1 MQRFEDSM
9 SILDVDLG
17 GSTQQIDEIV
27 SEALHSVRSLLG
39 MQVAFVSEFQGGAR
53 IFRHVDAEADFSTIE
68 VGAWDPLDET
78 YCERVVDGRLPQLI
92 RDACK
97 EPAALALAVTTQ
109 LPVGAHLSVPIR
121 FKDGRIYGTFC
132 CFSTYADASLTDR
145 DLGTLR
151 LFADFV
157 AKLLER
163 KSSEE
168 TNEKEIKARLRA
180 VLDGQHYNIVY
191 QPIIKLG
198 PNELAGY
205 EALTRFT
212 AEPVKTP
219 DRWFSE
225 AAVVGLQEELEL
237 AVIRKAL
244 QAVTLLPAN
253 VYLSFNISPNTILK
267 DSLASTL
274 EDLPLERLM
283 LEVTE
288 HASINNYELVA
299 MQLAPLRQ
307 MGLQLAVDD
316 VGAGFAS
323 FRHILQLKPDVIKL
337 DYSLIH
343 NIDTDRD
350 RRALA
355 AALIRFA
362 EETGSKVVAE
372 GVETEAELQT
382 LRELNVNKVQGYLL
396 GCPQDISIGCTHLI
410 GLDPNVSFPDGVLRQ
425 ADGTMQ

>member
-17 GSTQQIDEIV
+17 DGPQQIDEIV

-39 MQVAFVSEFQGGAR
+39 MQVAFVSEFQDGVR
-53 IFRHVDAEADFSTIE
+53 IFRHVDTETDFSPIE

-78 YCERVVDGRLPQLI
+78 YCQRVVDGRLPQLI

-132 CFSTYADASLTDR
+132 CFSTYADASLTGR

-168 TNEKEIKARLRA
+168 TNEKEIKTRLRA

-198 PNELAGY
+198 PNELVGY
-205 EALTRFT
+205 EALARFT
-212 AEPVKTP
+212 AEPVRTP

-225 AAVVGLQEELEL
+225 AAGVGLQEELEL

-274 EDLPLERLM
+274 EGLPLERLM

-288 HASINNYELVA
+288 HTSINDYELVA

-307 MGLQLAVDD
+307 MGLRLAVDD
-316 VGAGFAS
+316 AGAGFAS

-372 GVETEAELQT
+372 GVETETELQT
-382 LRELNVNKVQGYLL
+382 LRELNVNKVQGNLL
-396 GCPQDISIGCTHLI
+396 GCPQDISIGCSHRT
-410 GLDPNVSFPDGVLRQ
+410 
-425 ADGTMQ
+425 

>member
-1 MQRFEDSM
+1 M
-9 SILDVDLG
+9 
-17 GSTQQIDEIV
+17 
-27 SEALHSVRSLLG
+27 
-39 MQVAFVSEFQGGAR
+39 
-53 IFRHVDAEADFSTIE
+53 
-68 VGAWDPLDET
+68 
-78 YCERVVDGRLPQLI
+78 
-92 RDACK
+92 
-97 EPAALALAVTTQ
+97 TTQ

-132 CFSTYADASLTDR
+132 CFSTYADASLTGR

-168 TNEKEIKARLRA
+168 TNEKEIKTRLRA

-198 PNELAGY
+198 PNELVGY
-205 EALTRFT
+205 EALARFT
-212 AEPVKTP
+212 AEPVRTP

-225 AAVVGLQEELEL
+225 AAGVGLQEELEL

-253 VYLSFNISPNTILK
+253 VYLSLNISPKVTLLPANVYLSLNISPNTILK

-274 EDLPLERLM
+274 EGLPFERLM

-288 HASINNYELVA
+288 HASINDYELVA

-307 MGLQLAVDD
+307 MGLRLAVDD
-316 VGAGFAS
+316 AGAGFAS

-350 RRALA
+350 RRALS

-372 GVETEAELQT
+372 GVETETELQT
-382 LRELNVNKVQGYLL
+382 LRELKVNKVQGNLL
-396 GCPQDISIGCTHLI
+396 GCPQDISKGCSHRT
-410 GLDPNVSFPDGVLRQ
+410 
-425 ADGTMQ
+425 